1 MTPLATHD
9 KTGAGDHKSG
19 GLPRN
24 ALIERPIR
32 RTVDLDEV
40 KQVEKP
46 SFVKTLANFLADAGT
61 GNLLPLKNPL

>member
-1 MTPLATHD
+1 
-9 KTGAGDHKSG
+9 
-19 GLPRN
+19 
-24 ALIERPIR
+24 
-32 RTVDLDEV
+32 LDEV